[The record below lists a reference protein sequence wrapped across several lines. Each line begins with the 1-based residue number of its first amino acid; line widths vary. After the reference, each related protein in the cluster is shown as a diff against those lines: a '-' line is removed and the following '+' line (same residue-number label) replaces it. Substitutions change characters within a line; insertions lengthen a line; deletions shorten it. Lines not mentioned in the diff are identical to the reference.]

1 MNPLQLSWR
10 YIRSRKLE
18 SSLGIV
24 GIILGVATLAGTLS
38 LIASYQSY
46 YDKFSQ
52 SPASRQVRVLQ
63 SSRVDVTDAAAVLIG
78 TTEIQNVRFTA
89 DEAKA
94 AMDVC
99 PDVDSF
105 YDSQYRTF
113 NTTASTASSNGFG
126 GFGGGFGG
134 GPGGDGGGP
143 PPDAGSTAAATTATT
158 TATTGAAATA
168 TGATAATSKDIT
180 TKAAAKTGATE
191 AATGNAPSA
200 TRTRTARAAA
210 TGATTTA
217 AAGPAAANAG
227 GPPDGFGPPGMFNQP
242 QEVIDPTLEK
252 PTLEQINGGMV
263 SGGFFAA
270 YSLKP
275 QYGDIFSDA
284 GDNSGTPG
292 VVLGATLAKKVYA
305 SVTNPADL
313 IGKKLVLSNTTYNI
327 IGVLAYDEWNS
338 SGRNITYNEMAF
350 VPTQAMRSG
359 AAARA
364 RYNNLTYTT
373 KSTGSPAKAAIQLEN
388 YFNSIHGA
396 GSVMAEANLDM
407 FYKEVTKRERI
418 LTLMTILAAA
428 SALTAA
434 INLFNLMTSRV
445 MRRKKPIA
453 IMRALGSWNMRVFG
467 QIMIEASMIG
477 MAGAVCGIALSPI
490 VVNVLANMLENSSS
504 QQSIPVSVNLPV
516 LVAVGIGAL
525 VVSLVFAAIPAKNG
539 SSLVITDSLRTE

>member
-10 YIRSRKLE
+10 YIKSRKLE

-63 SSRVDVTDAAAVLIG
+63 SSRIDVTDAAAVLIG
-78 TTEIQNVRFTA
+78 TTEIQNIRFSA

-105 YDSQYRTF
+105 YDAQYRTF
-113 NTTASTASSNGFG
+113 NTTASTASSG

-134 GPGGDGGGP
+134 GPGDGGGP
-143 PPDAGSTAAATTATT
+143 PPSAAGGTAATATS
-158 TATTGAAATA
+158 ATSTKAA
-168 TGATAATSKDIT
+168 TGATA
-180 TKAAAKTGATE
+180 
-191 AATGNAPSA
+191 N
-200 TRTRTARAAA
+200 
-210 TGATTTA
+210 
-217 AAGPAAANAG
+217 AAGNPGG
-227 GPPDGFGPPGMFNQP
+227 GPGEFGPPGMFGQQQ
-242 QEVIDPTLEK
+242 QEPIDTTLEK
-252 PTLEQINGGMV
+252 PTLEQISGGMV
-263 SGGFFAA
+263 SGGFFTA

-275 QYGDIFSDA
+275 QYGDVFSDS

-292 VVLGATLAKKVYA
+292 VVLGATLAQKVYA
-305 SVTNPADL
+305 SAKKPGEL
-313 IGKKLVLSNTTYNI
+313 IGKKLILNNTTYNI

-338 SGRNITYNEMAF
+338 SGRNITFNEMAF
-350 VPTQAMRSG
+350 VPTQAMRAGS
-359 AAARA
+359 AART

-388 YFNSIHGA
+388 YYNSIHGA
-396 GSVMAEANLDM
+396 GTVMAEAKLDT
-407 FYKEVTKRERI
+407 FYDEVTKRERI

-477 MAGAVCGIALSPI
+477 LAGAVCGIALSP
-490 VVNVLANMLENSSS
+490 VVVGVLANMLESSSS
-504 QQSIPVSVNLPV
+504 QQSIPVSVNFPV